1 MVEIVVKE
9 ADPWTIMTSYNIV
22 NGQRSS
28 ENKDLLTNILR
39 EEWGFGGMVTTDW
52 WNHAEQYLELQAG
65 NDVKMGCGYPERLAK
80 DVEEHRITREEI
92 AVCAKRVLELILKVS
107 E

>member
-1 MVEIVVKE
+1 
-9 ADPWTIMTSYNIV
+9 
-22 NGQRSS
+22 
-28 ENKDLLTNILR
+28 
-39 EEWGFGGMVTTDW
+39 MVTTDW

-80 DVEEHRITREEI
+80 DVEENRITREEI